1 MTALEHEA
9 ADDSSGDHPLAPG
22 ALPAVIRK
30 HLLPEDRGR
39 FDEALR
45 AVANADEDA
54 QWHCLERWRGIA
66 MIQSDRESFTHLA
79 RHLAERKSGRPSP
92 ADEPLE
98 VTRTKAG
105 L

>member
-9 ADDSSGDHPLAPG
+9 HGDCLGDHPLAPG
-22 ALPAVIRK
+22 AAASVIRE

-45 AVANADEDA
+45 AVANDDENARWD
-54 QWHCLERWRGIA
+54 CLERWRGIA
-66 MIQSDRESFTHLA
+66 MIQSDRESFTRLA

-92 ADEPLE
+92 SDEPLE
-98 VTRTKAG
+98 VTRAKAG
-105 L
+105 V

>member
-9 ADDSSGDHPLAPG
+9 HGDPSGDHPLAPG
-22 ALPAVIRK
+22 AAASVIRE

-45 AVANADEDA
+45 AVANEDENA
-54 QWHCLERWRGIA
+54 RWHCLERWRGIA
-66 MIQSDRESFTHLA
+66 MIQSDRESFVRLA

-92 ADEPLE
+92 SDEPLE
-98 VTRTKAG
+98 VTRAKAG